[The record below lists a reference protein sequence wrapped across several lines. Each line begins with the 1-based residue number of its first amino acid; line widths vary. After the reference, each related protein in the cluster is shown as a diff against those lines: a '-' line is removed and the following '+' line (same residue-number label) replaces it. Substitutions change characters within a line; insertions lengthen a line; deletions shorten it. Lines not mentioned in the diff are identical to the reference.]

1 MAQIPTYEREFS
13 FTGHS
18 EDYPARPQ
26 RGDKIDSE
34 LDAIALSL
42 AATKTA
48 LAQIRRTD
56 GALKNLSVGLDQL
69 KPEIVL
75 GTPTDWTTLTEYER
89 KDVVWRN
96 SVLYVCNTD
105 HTSGTFATD
114 LAAAYWTAYLDY
126 ADPLGDAQQYA
137 NAARDYRDTAGGHAA
152 STASNLALA
161 VVAREAAEAAQVAA
175 ETAAAG
181 IALPLDV
188 TQGGHGG
195 ITAAEGRTNLS
206 VYSKAETDAL
216 FDGTVVKD
224 TFACATTANITLSGE
239 QTIDGVTTAASRVL
253 VKDQSAPAENG
264 GYLTGAGAWT
274 RVADMNSWNEHV
286 GALCVV
292 EAGTVNADR
301 VFLCTANAGGTLNT
315 TAIAFEVRSSL
326 ASKALA
332 EVAPAADKAP
342 YFTGAS
348 AAALADTTAIGRAL
362 WALTGTPA
370 TGHVPQHNGSAWV
383 NEPLDNY
390 NAIINGDF
398 DIWQRGASFTSLLS
412 GSYHADRWVLVNN
425 MTGIMDISR
434 STDVPTVAQAG
445 RLFNYSLL
453 VDCTTSDGSV
463 ASGDIAHVSTR
474 IEGFMWAPF
483 AQRALTLCFWHKHT
497 KVGTHSVRLRNSG
510 ADRSVVLQYTQAVSD
525 AWEFAAISVPASPSA
540 GTWDYTTGIG
550 AELTFTI
557 AAGSGSQT
565 TAGSWQTGNYAGVAG
580 DSNNLDSTSNN
591 FRITGVRLVAGSV
604 AKPLVQRPYA
614 QELMLCQRYCF
625 QVGGA
630 NTFDWIG
637 HGFCPTTTQADV
649 TVRFPVPMRAVP
661 TLTYGSA
668 SGFGVN
674 DGSAAPT
681 STGVAFNGLYHQTIH
696 AVNVI
701 LTGLSALTAGR
712 ACSVYANSTL
722 NYLRFTAEL

>member
-26 RGDKIDSE
+26 RGDKLDSE
-34 LDAIALSL
+34 FDAIALSL

-137 NAARDYRDTAGGHAA
+137 NAARDYRDTAGAHAA
-152 STASNLALA
+152 STAANLSLT
-161 VVAREAAEAAQVAA
+161 VTARDAAIAAQEAAEL
-175 ETAAAG
+175 AAAG
-181 IALPLDV
+181 ITLPLDV

-206 VYSKAETDAL
+206 IYSKAEVDAL

-383 NEPLDNY
+383 NEPLDTY
-390 NAIINGDF
+390 NAVINGDF
-398 DIWQRGASFTSLLS
+398 EIWQAGTSFSS
-412 GSYHADRWVLVNN
+412 IADATYFADGNWRYVKNN
-425 MTGIMDISR
+425 SAVHDVSR

-445 RLFNYSLL
+445 RLYTYSLL
-453 VDCTTSDGSV
+453 IDCTTADATVGAGEVNYV
-463 ASGDIAHVSTR
+463 ATR
-474 IEGFMWAPF
+474 IEGSMFAPL
-483 AQRALTLCFWHKHT
+483 AQRTMTLSFWAKHT
-497 KVGTHSVRLRNSG
+497 KTGVYCVALRNSG
-510 ADRSVVLQYTQAVSD
+510 LDRSYIAEYTINASD
-525 AWEFAAISVPASPSA
+525 TWEFKTVTVTASPSA
-540 GTWDYTTGIG
+540 GTWDYATGVGISID
-550 AELTFTI
+550 FSI
-557 AAGSGSQT
+557 ACGSSSQG
-565 TAGSWQTGNYAGVAG
+565 TANAWNSGNVLATSSQVNAA
-580 DSNNLDSTSNN
+580 DSTSNN
-591 FRITGVRLVAGSV
+591 MRFCGVRLVAGSV
-604 AKPLVQRPYA
+604 AKPLIQRPYA
-614 QELMLCQRYCF
+614 QELALARRYF
-625 QVGGA
+625 WRLDAESLFMPFSGGGRFA
-630 NTFDWIG
+630 S
-637 HGFCPTTTQADV
+637 TTQCYAPV
-649 TVRFPVPMRAVP
+649 LFPVQLRSAP
-661 TLTYGSA
+661 TLT
-668 SGFGVN
+668 
-674 DGSAAPT
+674 T
-681 STGVAFNGLYHQTIH
+681 STIALIGIAGH
-696 AVNVI
+696 AD
-701 LTGLSALTAGR
+701 LASLSINMGGTQSCLLLATLASATATAGH
-712 ACSVYANSTL
+712 AGVVVANNSTSAWIAFSARL
-722 NYLRFTAEL
+722 